1 MRRNSHHPER
11 FCNHLGRAFFVARRY
26 GEAIDAFRRISHPDQ
41 FHHAFLAASSAMMG
55 DDVAAAA
62 HVRSVLALDLKFSVD
77 AYLRTL
83 HYHLDSDLEHH
94 REALLKAALPA

>member
-1 MRRNSHHPER
+1 
-11 FCNHLGRAFFVARRY
+11 
-26 GEAIDAFRRISHPDQ
+26 
-41 FHHAFLAASSAMMG
+41 MMG